1 MRLVLAL
8 VLSLIV
14 GVAHAARTQVTDVR
28 TWSGPEH
35 TRVVLD
41 LSGASDY
48 KMFTLDNPRRVVVD
62 LPEAGIADTAV
73 RSDEVTG
80 VLKDIRTGVRHGRDL
95 RVVLDLDGAAKAK
108 AFTVS
113 PNDTYGHRLVVDLES
128 PSKQAANRKAE
139 REVRRQSERQGDLVI
154 AIDAGHGGED
164 PGATGAHG
172 THEKDVVLKVARKLA
187 AILEKT
193 PGFRPVLTRKGD
205 YYIGLRERTRK
216 ARAVGADMF
225 VSIHADAVRQRSVRG
240 GSVYILSRRGASG
253 EVARMLARN
262 ENAADRI
269 GGVSLDDKDDM
280 VASVLLDLSR
290 AATIEA
296 STGLANTLIGE
307 MDNVGRMHSRD
318 VGKAAFVVLKS
329 LDMPSVL
336 VELAFI
342 SNPQEERLLRSASHQ
357 QELASALAE
366 GITRYA
372 NAHRPRLR
380 MAGSTSQEYVVKR
393 GDTLSEIASNHG
405 VSVSRLRRAN
415 EINGDTIVAGTR
427 LRIP

>member
-14 GVAHAARTQVTDVR
+14 GVVHAARTQVTDVR

-41 LSGASDY
+41 LSSASDY
-48 KMFTLDNPRRVVVD
+48 RMFTLDSPRRVVVD
-62 LPEAGIADTAV
+62 LPQTVIAEGAV
-73 RSDEVTG
+73 KNDEVTG

-95 RVVLDLDGAAKAK
+95 RVVLDLDGAARAD
-108 AFTVS
+108 AFTVA
-113 PNDTYGHRLVVDLES
+113 PNDTYGYRLVVDLES
-128 PSKQAANRKAE
+128 PGKRAKTRQAE
-139 REVRRQSERQGDLVI
+139 REVRRQSERRGELVI

-164 PGATGAHG
+164 PGAIGARG
-172 THEKDVVLKVARKLA
+172 TYEKDVVLQVARKLA
-187 AILEKT
+187 AILDRT
-193 PGFRPVLTRKGD
+193 PGLRPVLTRKGD

-240 GSVYILSRRGASG
+240 GSVYILSRRGASS

-296 STGLANTLIGE
+296 STGLANTLIKE
-307 MDNVGRMHSRD
+307 MDEVGRMHSER
-318 VGKAAFVVLKS
+318 VGRAAFVVLKS

-342 SNPQEERLLRSASHQ
+342 SNPREERLLRSASHQ
-357 QELASALAE
+357 RELAEALAE
-366 GITRYA
+366 GITQYA
-372 NAHRPRLR
+372 NTHRPRLR
-380 MAGSTSQEYVVKR
+380 VADSREYVVKR
-393 GDTLSEIASNHG
+393 GDTLSEIASTHG

-415 EINGDTIVAGTR
+415 EISGDTILAGTR